1 MNLRKSM
8 ITFFRGGAL
17 TAAGLALCAN
27 AFAGAFIFSDG
38 ANPARITHPVPYFG
52 TGGDLTVRVCI
63 NPSSD
68 AIAEMQVSVEN
79 SIAIWN
85 QRQPVS
91 PNLFLGG
98 DNDIPGGAVD
108 FESTLTH
115 EVGHCLGLA
124 HPNEATESG
133 LPNADRNYTK
143 TDPGPNG
150 TRDLNA
156 GTDGIRGSADDIRG
170 DDINLHWFNIGIN
183 SPFLLTTPID
193 ATTYSRDLADLPPGD
208 TFAANADRTVGGSL
222 GFTDSEAVMQ
232 QGAFTDE
239 DQRGLGV
246 DDVATLGLGMA
257 GIDRTAGT
265 ADDYRPVLVF
275 DGVQTGCDININVTG
290 SSFAFCSVQG
300 ATINGNPNHVRL
312 TQANVQLGSTANFN
326 WFFNQNPVIV
336 EELIFADGFEDPPPP

>member
-1 MNLRKSM
+1 MSLRKPM
-8 ITFFRGGAL
+8 ITFCRGGAL
-17 TAAGLALCAN
+17 TAAALAVCGN
-27 AFAGAFIFSDG
+27 AFAGAFIFADG

-79 SIAIWN
+79 TIAIWN

-108 FESTLTH
+108 FESTLLH

-133 LPNADRNYTK
+133 LPNVDRNYTK
-143 TDPGPNG
+143 TSPGPNG
-150 TRDLNA
+150 TRDLNPGA
-156 GTDGIRGSADDIRG
+156 DGIRGSADDLRG
-170 DDINLHWFNIGIN
+170 DDINLHWFAIGIN
-183 SPFLLTTPID
+183 NPFQLTTPID
-193 ATTYSRDLADLPPGD
+193 AGSHSRNPAFLPIPD
-208 TFAANADRTVGGSL
+208 TFVANADRTVGASL
-222 GFTDSEAVMQ
+222 GFPDSEAVMQ

-239 DQRGLGV
+239 DQRRLGV

-257 GIDRTAGT
+257 GLDRVAGSP
-265 ADDYRPVLVF
+265 DDYRPVLVF

-300 ATINGNPNHVRL
+300 DLINGDPNHVRL